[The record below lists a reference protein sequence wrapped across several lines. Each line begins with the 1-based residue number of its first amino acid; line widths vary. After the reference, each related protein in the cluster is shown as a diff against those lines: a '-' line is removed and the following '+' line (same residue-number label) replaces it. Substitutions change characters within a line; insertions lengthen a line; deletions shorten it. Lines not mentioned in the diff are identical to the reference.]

1 MPTLSELKST
11 RQVHTEDLRDPE
23 VQAESERTALA
34 VRVIRY
40 RTEHGPSQSALARQ
54 LGMRQ
59 PAIARLVAGDH
70 EPSLATLA
78 PVAWN
83 HSWCECRQLVGF
95 MLLLGW
101 RA

>member
-1 MPTLSELKST
+1 MK
-11 RQVHTEDLRDPE
+11 
-23 VQAESERTALA
+23 RTALA

-59 PAIARLVAGDH
+59 PAISRLVAGDH

-78 PVAWN
+78 LWRGITRGAKY
-83 HSWCECRQLVGF
+83 RQLVGF

>member
-1 MPTLSELKST
+1 VTRKS
-11 RQVHTEDLRDPE
+11 RPNMK
-23 VQAESERTALA
+23 RTALA

-83 HSWCECRQLVGF
+83 HSWCEIPATCGVHALTG
-95 MLLLGW
+95 MA
-101 RA
+101 RALSAARES